1 VRQNAPTPIRPS
13 IINGVILWV
22 FGSSIH
28 LVIAI
33 AALLL
38 ALFSVLCLVLMQHG
52 EGDAAGKYE
61 RVSLMV
67 RRKGV
72 DVHFLIFCAS

>member
-1 VRQNAPTPIRPS
+1 M
-13 IINGVILWV
+13 
-22 FGSSIH
+22 
-28 LVIAI
+28 IAI